1 MKNALIFIFI
11 VLPLILSA
19 QNKNNK
25 TTVVI
30 DGGGVI
36 KTEIKFNNSVKIS
49 NQKTPNKSI
58 EPISEAQSKNT
69 STSSSGNSNSSSNTM
84 KVYSKYDFVAGEKV
98 VALEDFSQSTLG
110 DFPLRWNT
118 NGSAEVVN
126 LDGQNENWL
135 EIAPKTTLLPE
146 FINSLPENF
155 TLEFDLAC
163 FSAI

>member
-49 NQKTPNKSI
+49 NQKTPNKSKKTK
-58 EPISEAQSKNT
+58 EVRGVLQFKNFH
-69 STSSSGNSNSSSNTM
+69 STES
-84 KVYSKYDFVAGEKV
+84 
-98 VALEDFSQSTLG
+98 FSMVL
-110 DFPLRWNT
+110 
-118 NGSAEVVN
+118 
-126 LDGQNENWL
+126 
-135 EIAPKTTLLPE
+135 K
-146 FINSLPENF
+146 
-155 TLEFDLAC
+155 
-163 FSAI
+163 